1 MEGPL
6 AVAFGLASRFFAE
19 AVGLVPAPAW
29 QQGGLGDWDLLELV
43 AHGNRAHTTL
53 EEYLLRPRPPEPAGS
68 SYFSDE
74 AVAAR
79 GREAVAALGTDP
91 VRAVVAASERAIA
104 LVERTP
110 ANATV
115 GSPAGTMAL
124 GAYLPSR
131 IAELTVHG
139 LDVSRR
145 PGPRTGCSASCPCGE
160 PEVPDRAPG
169 QEGRRT
175 SGLASAVR
183 PGAPTARA
191 VCLLKLASR
200 AHLPPAVCV
209 LELASRAHL
218 GSGLSAS

>member
-6 AVAFGLASRFFAE
+6 VLAFGLASRFFAE

-29 QQGGLGDWDLLELV
+29 QQGGLGGWDLLELV

-79 GREAVAALGTDP
+79 SREAVAALGTDP

-124 GAYLPSR
+124 GVYLPSR
-131 IAELTVHG
+131 IAELTIHG
-139 LDVSRR
+139 LDV
-145 PGPRTGCSASCPCGE
+145 A
-160 PEVPDRAPG
+160 
-169 QEGRRT
+169 
-175 SGLASAVR
+175 
-183 PGAPTARA
+183 GA
-191 VCLLKLASR
+191 LG
-200 AHLPPAVCV
+200 
-209 LELASRAHL
+209 LELAAPPLALVESLRFLTGRLVKKGDGQAVLLALAGRAPL
-218 GSGLSAS
+218 PPGLSAY

>member
-6 AVAFGLASRFFAE
+6 VVAFGSASRFFAE

-29 QQGGLGDWDLLELV
+29 RQSGLGDWALLELV

-74 AVAAR
+74 AVAER

-115 GSPAGTMAL
+115 GSPAGTMVL

-139 LDVSRR
+139 LDI
-145 PGPRTGCSASCPCGE
+145 A
-160 PEVPDRAPG
+160 
-169 QEGRRT
+169 
-175 SGLASAVR
+175 
-183 PGAPTARA
+183 GA
-191 VCLLKLASR
+191 LG
-200 AHLPPAVCV
+200 
-209 LELASRAHL
+209 LELAAPPPALVESLRFVTGRLVKKGDGQAVLLALTGRAL
-218 GSGLSAS
+218 LPPGLSAY

>member
-79 GREAVAALGTDP
+79 GREAVAALGPDP

-139 LDVSRR
+139 LDVAAALGLELAAPPLALVESLRFL
-145 PGPRTGCSASCPCGE
+145 TGRLVKKG
-160 PEVPDRAPG
+160 DG
-169 QEGRRT
+169 QAVLLAL
-175 SGLASAVR
+175 SG
-183 PGAPTARA
+183 
-191 VCLLKLASR
+191 R
-200 AHLPPAVCV
+200 AHLPP
-209 LELASRAHL
+209 
-218 GSGLSAS
+218 GLSAY